1 MHQSHCIQD
10 MQIDPPEEIFFCLNP
25 LVIVQLGFNDAARA
39 RRDIVEPASNIGFD
53 EARSVPRLVNL
64 AVDT

>member
-1 MHQSHCIQD
+1 M
-10 MQIDPPEEIFFCLNP
+10 
-25 LVIVQLGFNDAARA
+25 IVQIGVNDAARA

-53 EARSVPRLVNL
+53 EARSVPRLANI